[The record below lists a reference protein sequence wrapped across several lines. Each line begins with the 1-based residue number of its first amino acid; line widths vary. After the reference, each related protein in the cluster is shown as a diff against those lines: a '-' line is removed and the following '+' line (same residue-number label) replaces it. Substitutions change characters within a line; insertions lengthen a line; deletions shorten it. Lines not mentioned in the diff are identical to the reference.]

1 MHKLITEKQ
10 ITVFDDTGTP
20 YFFMKGDS
28 SDVENDGENIA
39 WKAIVTALEENNYD
53 LAISYIQS
61 PELAINVATTDMNA
75 DRYELLKEFTDN
87 SEFFNLN
94 IDNTLEYCID
104 DTWYLAPV
112 SLDARIAKALECVE
126 EGGMQAV
133 SNFFDK
139 LFQNPSATSVE
150 ELLGFMVS
158 NNLPI
163 TKEGDLIAYKVVQ
176 DDYKDYYTGEIDNS
190 VGATPKMARN
200 QVNDNRDET
209 CSTGFHFC
217 SIAYLKS
224 SGYGSVYSNPLM
236 ILKVNPEHV
245 VSIPSDY
252 DNSKGRC
259 CTYTVIGEVTG
270 ESKTKLLGL
279 ETEQNN
285 LWDSNV
291 VEEEFVENFNDVD
304 EIVEKEEVI
313 VSDEDVEKLMDDL
326 VTSAT
331 DNDVEEV
338 FLTVNG
344 ESVMPNLV
352 SKILIQISTDK
363 LETLSD
369 IRNFILNEDIYD
381 TIPDRMPSRIIEK
394 LKLQGV
400 LEGTSG
406 EWTRGDKDPKYYTQ
420 AID

>member
-352 SKILIQISTDK
+352 SKILIQISTNK